1 MNWLEGDKL
10 ELPRGETLKLRYRV
24 VVHAGDTEKAN
35 IKDIFHRYEDPASAT
50 PEPNRGTQ

>member
-24 VVHAGDTEKAN
+24 VVHTGNAEKAN
-35 IKDIFHRYEDPASAT
+35 IKDVFQQYKDSASAT
-50 PEPNRGTQ
+50 PKPDRGTR

>member
-24 VVHAGDTEKAN
+24 VVHTGNAEKAN
-35 IKDIFHRYEDPASAT
+35 IKGVFQQYEDAASAT
-50 PEPNRGTQ
+50 SKPDGGTQ